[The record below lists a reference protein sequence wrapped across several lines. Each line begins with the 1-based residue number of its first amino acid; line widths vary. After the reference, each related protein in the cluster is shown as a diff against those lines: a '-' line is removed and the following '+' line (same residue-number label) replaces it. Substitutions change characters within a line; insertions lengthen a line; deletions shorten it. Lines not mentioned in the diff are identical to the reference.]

1 MLRGGGGHGTRA
13 KRIMPVPSPEQLVKF
28 VKEFGLAVTI
38 MGIGLWYLTDI
49 VESQRIESTENKT
62 FVRGKLTEMS
72 EATIRVL
79 EQSNQVIQANT
90 DALEDQ
96 TDVNHGISNSIARQE
111 VTLDTIDE
119 TLAEFTTQVL
129 KDHPEQNKK
138 LDNILIE
145 VQKQ

>member
-1 MLRGGGGHGTRA
+1 
-13 KRIMPVPSPEQLVKF
+13 MPVPSPEQLVKF

>member
-1 MLRGGGGHGTRA
+1 
-13 KRIMPVPSPEQLVKF
+13 MPVPSLEQLVKF